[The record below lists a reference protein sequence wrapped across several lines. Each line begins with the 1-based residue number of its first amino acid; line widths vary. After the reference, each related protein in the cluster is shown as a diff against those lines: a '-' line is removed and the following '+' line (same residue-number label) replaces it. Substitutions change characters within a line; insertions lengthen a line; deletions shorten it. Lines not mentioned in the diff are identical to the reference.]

1 MESSNCDVRLL
12 MGGDV
17 SAIPTSKWRLKW
29 RLFIH
34 ATGIL
39 LAAGRTQSSEDTI
52 DASPSDLIFDANP
65 APHIDQNGME
75 LQELNTRPHLVN
87 HEVEDDEVK
96 NSRQSWLRILV
107 LVRFIAM
114 AKIAARPSA
123 SPPASDYVQASCY
136 FLIPTDWCIDDI

>member
-87 HEVEDDEVK
+87 HEVGM
-96 NSRQSWLRILV
+96 RQS
-107 LVRFIAM
+107 
-114 AKIAARPSA
+114 RPTRETRSA
-123 SPPASDYVQASCY
+123 SSLAKWKGKLGSS
-136 FLIPTDWCIDDI
+136 L